1 MILME
6 QVSASLSANDP
17 ELMDMI
23 GVIASRLIE
32 NIPDAETGA
41 EMRKDALLERAL
53 MYAAQAEQQIATQNQ
68 RIEYLQGLSFTDEL
82 TGLFNRR
89 GFSEQLKRTLAAA
102 RRFGHTG
109 VLVYC
114 DIDNFKDVNDIHGHC
129 AGDAVLRHVATISE
143 QSLREIDTIARM
155 GGDEF
160 AMIIAQTQWKD
171 GAKRARTLQWALES
185 TPCEFHDD
193 SLPIKVSLGVEPY
206 GPDDTPTELIRRAD
220 MAMYYVKRQKKG
232 SLGRIAAE

>member
-1 MILME
+1 ME

>member
-6 QVSASLSANDP
+6 QVSASLTANDP

-32 NIPDAETGA
+32 NIPDADAGS

-53 MYAAQAEQQIATQNQ
+53 MYAAQAEQQIASQNE

-89 GFSEQLKRTLAAA
+89 GFSEQLKRTLASA
-102 RRFGHTG
+102 RRYGHTG
-109 VLVYC
+109 MLIYC
-114 DIDNFKDVNDIHGHC
+114 DIDQFKEFNDAYGHC
-129 AGDAVLRHVATISE
+129 AGDAVLRHVAKISLE
-143 QSLREIDTIARM
+143 SLREIDMVARM

-160 AMIIAQTQWKD
+160 AMIVAQTQWQD
-171 GAKRARTLQWALES
+171 GAKRAQTLQWALES
-185 TPCEFHDD
+185 TPCEFNHEM
-193 SLPIKVSLGVEPY
+193 LPVKVSLGTEPY
-206 GPDDTPTELIRRAD
+206 GPDDTPEEMIRRAD
-220 MAMYYVKRQKKG
+220 MAMYYVKRRKNG

>member
-1 MILME
+1 ME
-6 QVSASLSANDP
+6 QVSASLTANDP

-23 GVIASRLIE
+23 GVIATRLIE
-32 NIPDAETGA
+32 NIPDAETGS

-53 MYAAQAEQQIATQNQ
+53 MYAAQAEQQIATQNE

-89 GFSEQLKRTLAAA
+89 GFTEQLKRTLASA

-109 VLVYC
+109 VLIYC

-143 QSLREIDTIARM
+143 QSLREIDIVARL

-160 AMIIAQTQWKD
+160 AMIIAQTKWAD
-171 GAKRARTLQWALES
+171 GAKRTRTLQWALES
-185 TPCEFHDD
+185 TPCEFQDE
-193 SLPIKVSLGVEPY
+193 SLPVKVSLGIEPY
-206 GPDDTPTELIRRAD
+206 GPDDTPKELIRRAD

-232 SLGRIAAE
+232 PLGRIAAE